1 MFDFVLPYGLQP
13 ARLLCPWGSPGK
25 NTGMGGWA
33 LLQEIFLT
41 QGSNL
46 CLLCLP
52 ALAGRF
58 FTIAFTNYLIWY
70 RMVCTLWFLS
80 INVITILKNIFFLC
94 THSPHLWSISL
105 GSCFQIGAT
114 PYPHISHEAFAMCG
128 DIKDCHDWVEWRRWV
143 AMASSESEAKDGA
156 KHSTMHRTVSP
167 NNLSSPKC
175 QYCCCWETLQ

>member
-41 QGSNL
+41 QGSNQ

-80 INVITILKNIFFLC
+80 INVITILKNIFFFVYSFSTSLEYFFRQLFPNRG
-94 THSPHLWSISL
+94 HSLPPYLPWGICNVWRHQRLSWL
-105 GSCFQIGAT
+105 GGVEKVSCYGI
-114 PYPHISHEAFAMCG
+114 
-128 DIKDCHDWVEWRRWV
+128 
-143 AMASSESEAKDGA
+143 
-156 KHSTMHRTVSP
+156 
-167 NNLSSPKC
+167 
-175 QYCCCWETLQ
+175 